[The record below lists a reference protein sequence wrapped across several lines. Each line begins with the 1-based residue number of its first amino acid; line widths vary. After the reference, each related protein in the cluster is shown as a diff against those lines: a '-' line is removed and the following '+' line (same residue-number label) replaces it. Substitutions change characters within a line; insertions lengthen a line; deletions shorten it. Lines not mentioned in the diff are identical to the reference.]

1 MKWILIISLC
11 CFSTLSASS
20 INKTIDELLND
31 QSDQELNIPSYDPF
45 KRAKPLLKRKSS
57 KKYVYKPRP
66 AKLTAVFNKKA
77 FINGKWYEK
86 GDSISEGKLVNI
98 QSERVY
104 LKKGNKTKVLLLKR
118 KNKLLQITQKGENEH
133 F

>member
-1 MKWILIISLC
+1 MKWILIISIS

-31 QSDQELNIPSYDPF
+31 QSDQELNIPNYDPF

-57 KKYVYKPRP
+57 KNYVYKPRP
-66 AKLTAVFNKKA
+66 AKLTAVFNQKA
-77 FINGKWYEK
+77 FINGKWYVK
-86 GDSISEGKLVNI
+86 GDHISEGKLVDI

-104 LKKGNKTKVLLLKR
+104 LKQGDKTKVLLLKH
-118 KNKLLQITQKGENEH
+118 KNKLLQITQKGEK
-133 F
+133 

>member
-1 MKWILIISLC
+1 MKWILIISLS

-31 QSDQELNIPSYDPF
+31 QSDQELNIPNYDPF

-57 KKYVYKPRP
+57 KNYVYKPRP
-66 AKLTAVFNKKA
+66 AKLTAIFNQKA

-104 LKKGNKTKVLLLKR
+104 LKQGDKTKVLLLKH
-118 KNKLLQITQKGENEH
+118 KNKLLQITQKGEK
-133 F
+133 

>member
-1 MKWILIISLC
+1 MKWILIISLSC
-11 CFSTLSASS
+11 LSTLSASS

-31 QSDQELNIPSYDPF
+31 QSDQELNIPNYDPF

-57 KKYVYKPRP
+57 KNYVYKPRP
-66 AKLTAVFNKKA
+66 AKLTAIFNQKA

-104 LKKGNKTKVLLLKR
+104 LKQGDKTKVLLLKH
-118 KNKLLQITQKGENEH
+118 KNKLLQITQKGEK
-133 F
+133 

>member
-1 MKWILIISLC
+1 MKWILIISLS

-31 QSDQELNIPSYDPF
+31 QSDQELNIPNYDPF

-57 KKYVYKPRP
+57 KNYVYKPRP
-66 AKLTAVFNKKA
+66 AKLTAVFNQKA

-104 LKKGNKTKVLLLKR
+104 LKQGDKTKVLLLKH
-118 KNKLLQITQKGENEH
+118 KNKLLQITQKGEK
-133 F
+133 